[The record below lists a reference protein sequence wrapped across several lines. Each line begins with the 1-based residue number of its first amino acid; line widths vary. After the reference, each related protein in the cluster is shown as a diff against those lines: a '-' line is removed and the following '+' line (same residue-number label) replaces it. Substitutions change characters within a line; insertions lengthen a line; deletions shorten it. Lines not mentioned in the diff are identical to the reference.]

1 MGQTEQEQQNAL
13 TKKKRPKMS
22 RVPSRSG
29 SKLSGRSRTKT
40 GSIAP
45 TEKSGVSLPTRS
57 NNTHWQTKLC
67 LADTAV
73 PSKSGVT
80 GSRRGT
86 TSASRSS
93 RKSRTRSMSEFKSYV
108 NGGSQFVGLGGSSKS
123 AITRPGQTKS
133 WGAVT
138 RSNSKLGQTKSWAPV
153 TRSNQTK
160 SWAPMSKSFDLEAQV
175 EEAKEEKCC
184 CPVWAIILLVLLGI
198 FLLVALIYYTNQDE
212 KLATSS
218 SSSTS
223 SRRLCGHQ
231 AVPPRLNW
239 TTQL

>member
-40 GSIAP
+40 GSTAP

-80 GSRRGT
+80 GSRRDT

-108 NGGSQFVGLGGSSKS
+108 NGGSQFVDLARSSKS
-123 AITRPGQTKS
+123 AITKPGQTKS
-133 WGAVT
+133 WRAVT
-138 RSNSKLGQTKSWAPV
+138 RS
-153 TRSNQTK
+153 TRDRLNHGHLSRALARPNRGHR
-160 SWAPMSKSFDLEAQV
+160 
-175 EEAKEEKCC
+175 
-184 CPVWAIILLVLLGI
+184 CPR
-198 FLLVALIYYTNQDE
+198 ALILRLRW
-212 KLATSS
+212 KM
-218 SSSTS
+218 
-223 SRRLCGHQ
+223 RRKKSVVVQSG
-231 AVPPRLNW
+231 
-239 TTQL
+239 QLYFWSYSEFSFYSH